1 MTINF
6 SDLGTALYHIRVNYF
21 FCTDTNDLRVQLSA
35 RGNGDTVIDVWNKD
49 NKHIGNF
56 FLSALI
62 EEVTLLRENKISFA
76 DLSANN
82 VEDEES

>member
-6 SDLGTALYHIRVNYF
+6 SDLGTALYHIRVNYL
-21 FCTDTNDLRVQLSA
+21 FCTDTNDLRVQLST
-35 RGNGDTVIDVWNKD
+35 RDNGDTVIDVWDKD

-76 DLSANN
+76 NLSANN